1 MWHVEGKLV
10 IVNLSKL
17 FRLRCK
23 LSWSKNKDLL
33 SISWVNDGRHFE
45 VNEKIE
51 EKVEICPFDFVQVF
65 IAVTIKERDNFDE
78 NKTEPFYPLSVY

>member
-1 MWHVEGKLV
+1 
-10 IVNLSKL
+10 
-17 FRLRCK
+17 
-23 LSWSKNKDLL
+23 
-33 SISWVNDGRHFE
+33 